1 MQNRLHWMPSI
12 FAPFYALLSRWV
24 LSLILV
30 FGAAFTFLELAED
43 VWLFAALLV
52 YDRYQHRLSA

>member
-1 MQNRLHWMPSI
+1 MPSI
-12 FAPFYALLSRWV
+12 LAPFYALLSRWV

-52 YDRYQHRLSA
+52 YDRYQRRLSA

>member
-12 FAPFYALLSRWV
+12 LAPFYTLLSRWL

-30 FGAAFTFLELAED
+30 FGAAFTFLELTED
-43 VWLFAALLV
+43 VWLFAVLLV
-52 YDRYQHRLSA
+52 YDRHQRGLSA